1 MLVKRGDTPVDARYE
16 VDKSYDFV
24 KKRFSRASVSKKA
37 EIISALSK
45 YESVKKE
52 GSCGYGID
60 GKVGKEPAG
69 IHLLKKIKKKIEEA
83 GLPEREAIIQYLQY
97 IKKYKP
103 DLYKGYQKSSKFKK
117 YLKQLESIK

>member
-1 MLVKRGDTPVDARYE
+1 MKKGDTKNTA
-16 VDKSYDFV
+16 VDKIKQNYAYVS
-24 KKRFSRASVSKKA
+24 KKYKSDPVAKKA
-37 EIISALSK
+37 EILTSLQ
-45 YESVKKE
+45 E

-69 IHLLKKIKKKIEEA
+69 IHLLKKIKKKVEEA
-83 GLPEREAIIQYLQY
+83 GLPEKKAIIQYLQY

-117 YLKQLESIK
+117 YLKHLESKR